1 MNPQTG
7 IKLVELNELTN
18 QRIDL
23 MQAKIDHLAALV
35 WVLVVIVLAHW
46 AAFFLWRAAN
56 MLAAVRVGAVDYDT
70 WRQINGKGKP

>member
-23 MQAKIDHLAALV
+23 MQAKIDALGFAVFVLVIVVTVLAAL
-35 WVLVVIVLAHW
+35 
-46 AAFFLWRAAN
+46 
-56 MLAAVRVGAVDYDT
+56 MLPSMMRVGAVDYDT
-70 WRQINGKGKP
+70 WRQINGKGKT